1 MMAGIYIHIPFCK
14 QACNYCN
21 FYFVTSVNNKESF
34 VTHLLKEI
42 ELQKN
47 YLENQTIQTI
57 YFGGGTPS
65 ILTYDDFQ
73 KIFDQLYLHFK
84 IDLKECTVE
93 CNPDDLTDEKI
104 TVLKSLQSSAINRLS
119 IGVQSFFDED
129 LRFMQRAHN
138 AAEAE
143 LCIQK
148 SLDAGFHN
156 LTIDLIYGTPTLS
169 HERWL
174 QNLTKVTNFGIQHLS
189 SYALTVEQKT
199 KLHRAI
205 KDKKLA
211 KVEDAHSAA
220 QFDLLLDWAKKN
232 DFEQY
237 EISNFAKQQ
246 NYAVHNTSYWQGTP
260 YLGLGPSAHSFDGH
274 SRHWNVANLFNYQK
288 SIAQNILPITK
299 EILSTAEKT
308 NEYLMTSLRTMWGC
322 DLKKINHPQL
332 VQVQSALA
340 EINPEFYVKKNEI
353 IVLTD
358 AGKHFA
364 DYIAS
369 TLFVE

>member
-1 MMAGIYIHIPFCK
+1 MAGIYIHIPFCK

-21 FYFVTSVNNKESF
+21 FYFVTSLNNKETF
-34 VTHLLKEI
+34 ITHLLKEI

-47 YLENQTIQTI
+47 YLEGQTIHTI

-65 ILTYDDFQ
+65 MLAYDDFQ
-73 KIFDQLYLHFK
+73 KIFDQLYLHFN

-104 TVLKSLQSSAINRLS
+104 AILKSLQSSAINRLS

-129 LRFMQRAHN
+129 LQFMQRVHN
-138 AAEAE
+138 SSEAK

-148 SLDAGFHN
+148 SLDAGFNN

-174 QNLTKVTNFGIQHLS
+174 QNLETVTNFGISHLS

-205 KDKKLA
+205 KEKKRA
-211 KVEDAHSAA
+211 NVEDAHSAA
-220 QFDLLLDWAKKN
+220 QFDLLIDWAKKN
-232 DFEQY
+232 NFEQY
-237 EISNFAKQQ
+237 EISNFAKQK
-246 NYAVHNTSYWQGTP
+246 NYALHNTSYWQSTP
-260 YLGLGPSAHSFDGH
+260 YLGLGPSAHSFDGN

-288 SIAQNILPITK
+288 SIAQNILPITI
-299 EILSTAEKT
+299 EVLSDAEKT

-322 DLKKINHPQL
+322 DLTKINTLHRKQIEEEL
-332 VQVQSALA
+332 S
-340 EINPEFYVKKNEI
+340 EINPDFYIQKNEI